1 MASKSCANS
10 GVSAALTRTMIS
22 LRQRS
27 TFFTAY
33 LTSSRAASFSSG
45 ETASSRSNMMASAPK
60 KPQLV
65 IIFGLFPGTKSM
77 ERLMRSLL
85 PPVRARLPAGR
96 AKSSLAHHDRLQQF
110 PPAVRLRR
118 AERCAQSVRLQ
129 RQTANGPS
137 TSTSADSAAPAEAS
151 FRITTKIPPCIFFNI
166 SCCLQQIFLDKSRLY
181 PLY

>member
-27 TFFTAY
+27 TFVTAY
-33 LTSSRAASFSSG
+33 LTSMRAASFSSG
-45 ETASSRSNMMASAPK
+45 DTASSRSNMMASAPK

-96 AKSSLAHHDRLQQF
+96 AKSSLAHRDRLQQF

-129 RQTANGPS
+129 RR
-137 TSTSADSAAPAEAS
+137 TSADSAAPAEAS
-151 FRITTKIPPCIFFNI
+151 FRITTKIPPCMFFNI
-166 SCCLQQIFLDKSRLY
+166 SCCLQQIFLD
-181 PLY
+181 